1 MGEDPV
7 QKFWPFFTNELVC
20 WIFFIIVIII
30 NTIIIIIIINNNI
43 ISIVTLVL
51 KFWTSESNI
60 FNMKCVHGDDDDDD
74 DGDDDQNVWEDDTLR

>member
-30 NTIIIIIIINNNI
+30 NTIIIIIMMMMMMMTKMCGRMTHSGEMI
-43 ISIVTLVL
+43 
-51 KFWTSESNI
+51 
-60 FNMKCVHGDDDDDD
+60 
-74 DGDDDQNVWEDDTLR
+74 